1 MEQLRKAVKMITI
14 NELLNNEPVQGWET
28 KEFTYKDHIFE
39 IRNYR
44 HEQIIV
50 RDYTNAGKRGK
61 MVNALS
67 FCFRNI
73 DSYQE
78 IMEYR
83 DFEEF
88 YKLLTKEVNIDDYSI
103 CSDSE
108 KISVYL
114 REEQATRF
122 LAKNL
127 SVYKPLKEVP
137 KKWTIPHAIRALINH
152 QFEWLHCD
160 GVYTDDYAY
169 DNAVNFRE
177 GEIKDAVNFAKKII
191 ESPSGWWCNDC
202 DKNGVV
208 SICCH
213 SFDCNSFKFKLA

>member
-1 MEQLRKAVKMITI
+1 MITI

-122 LAKNL
+122 LAKDL

-152 QFEWLHCD
+152 QFE
-160 GVYTDDYAY
+160 
-169 DNAVNFRE
+169 
-177 GEIKDAVNFAKKII
+177 
-191 ESPSGWWCNDC
+191 
-202 DKNGVV
+202 
-208 SICCH
+208 
-213 SFDCNSFKFKLA
+213 